1 LLRFARNDADEIEPF
16 MPSLTTEDAAAFLYR
31 EARLLDERRYDEWL
45 ALFTE
50 DGLYWAPIEDGAGP
64 TDKVSLIHDDSLRR
78 EERVFRIAKTTAPAQ
93 SPASRTLHV
102 VANVEVENGP
112 VEARVFSNQIVTEM
126 RAGGGNYRYLE
137 LGEPRSFAL
146 RCEHVLRPEGGSW
159 RIALKKMLLLNRDIP
174 IGNLTFIL

>member
-1 LLRFARNDADEIEPF
+1 
-16 MPSLTTEDAAAFLYR
+16 MPTLTTEDAAAFLYR

-50 DGLYWAPIEDGAGP
+50 DGLYWAPTEDDAGP
-64 TDKVSLIHDDSLRR
+64 TDKVSLIHDDTLRR
-78 EERVFRIAKTTAPAQ
+78 EERVFRIAQTAPPAQ

-102 VANVEVENGP
+102 VSNVEVEDDGDGL
-112 VEARVFSNQIVTEM
+112 RVHSNQIVYEM

-137 LGEPRSFAL
+137 LGEPRSFAI
-146 RCEHVLRPEGGSW
+146 RCLHVLRPDGAGGW

-174 IGNLTFIL
+174 IGNLTFLL